1 MSRAA
6 WSPER
11 LDTDFAPKHVTS
23 ADDVRRHLQ
32 EDGVVIIDDV
42 LAPGE
47 VTRLRALLD
56 REVESDI
63 AAGLLF
69 RDQDDCNER
78 LLDIVCRDKAFRD
91 IVEHPLSRAIASAW
105 LKPRYRLS
113 SFGANVTTPGSKEMF
128 IHADQIYVPAPW
140 PSYPLALN
148 LIWALDDFTLERGA
162 THFLPGSHRS
172 DRGPDTTRI
181 YPGTV
186 PILCKAGSVVA
197 MDGRVWH
204 HTGANTTAG
213 ERRAALLLY
222 FVNWFIL
229 PQQDWAAMIS
239 PELRDELSPH
249 MLELLGFREK
259 ASMHLFEQFEGV

>member
-1 MSRAA
+1 MAF
-6 WSPER
+6 E
-11 LDTDFAPKHVTS
+11 LKHVDS

-32 EDGVVIIDDV
+32 EDGVVVIDDV
-42 LAPGE
+42 LDAGH
-47 VTRLRALLD
+47 VALLRGLLD
-56 REVESDI
+56 REIERDI
-63 AAGLLF
+63 AAGALF

-78 LLDIVCRDKAFRD
+78 LLDIVCRHQAFRD
-91 IVEHPLSRAIASAW
+91 LVEHPLTTAIASAW

-162 THFLPGSHRS
+162 THFLPGSHTS

-197 MDGRVWH
+197 MDARVWH

-222 FVNWFIL
+222 FVNWFII
-229 PQQDWAAMIS
+229 PQTHWPDLIG
-239 PELRDELSPH
+239 PELRDTLSPL
-249 MLELLGFREK
+249 MRELMGFGEK
-259 ASMHLFEQFEGV
+259 ASMHIFEQFEGM